1 MITVKGNLGAVKE
14 YPPIEMM
21 HDMEP
26 DYDLSE
32 NNNSLFYKYGQ
43 SEAYG
48 FSGYSEKI
56 SSSYAERVFIDY
68 CSQPEDL

>member
-1 MITVKGNLGAVKE
+1 
-14 YPPIEMM
+14 MM

-56 SSSYAERVFIDY
+56 SSSYVERIFMDY